1 MTEKNIKKKK
11 FCRPYVYYGLWIFLG
26 VLLIVALVYGVTLFK
41 NNISGRAVFK
51 IQADYQEGQPLEGNL
66 RLSLK
71 EGELIPSSSKIIFE
85 TSGQKYEYDLSEVI
99 SDNLVEGDFYVKGKS
114 ISGTGLGY
122 GTKGTKTIYPKVYF
136 TLGVYSQT
144 SSEEDEEEEIEPEEE
159 VEEES
164 EVEETPEE
172 TELEE
177 EPEEEVE
184 VEMEIEEEVELEE
197 EVEEE
202 VELEEEVEEEE
213 ITPITGNIISRL
225 SEGVSNFFLGLTK
238 LLRKISNFFLGLTGR
253 VSLEFETEVEGEVLA
268 DQPFTYNLQEGQTA
282 EIVSSSQSVD
292 LDVENGVATVTTSYS
307 EEEQGFGEDYL
318 GDTEK
323 VLDIDLSG
331 LDLIFGQEE
340 LKISMVYREEEI
352 VSLTT
357 LLKEGEI
364 IKDEAFAEESQ
375 EEVEAEQN
383 ITSNET
389 FLNETEKI
397 IEEVTSDLTNKE
409 REILIDEFGNT
420 SIKIIKAELVGE
432 RIIVRYGLGSYW
444 IEYSYNADAEDLDS
458 LMETDRIKW
467 LKDIV
472 NTLSQKEAVPEEFEE
487 LIGRIYPIQ

>member
-1 MTEKNIKKKK
+1 LSEKNIKKKK
-11 FCRPYVYYGLWIFLG
+11 LCRPYVYYGLFIFLG
-26 VLLIVALVYGVTLFK
+26 VFLIVALVYGVTLFK
-41 NNISGRAVFK
+41 NNISGKAVFE

-85 TSGQKYEYDLSEVI
+85 TSGQKYQYDLSEVI
-99 SDNLVEGDFYVKGKS
+99 SDDLVEGNFYVEGKS

-122 GTKGTKTIYPKVYF
+122 GTRGTKTTYPKVYF
-136 TLGVYSQT
+136 ILDIYSQT
-144 SSEEDEEEEIEPEEE
+144 SSEDEEEEEE
-159 VEEES
+159 VEEE
-164 EVEETPEE
+164 EEEE
-172 TELEE
+172 EITEEI

-202 VELEEEVEEEE
+202 Q

-253 VSLEFETEVEGEVLA
+253 VSLELETEVEGEVLA

-318 GDTEK
+318 GDSEK

-340 LKISMVYREEEI
+340 LKISMIYGEEEI

-357 LLKEGEI
+357 PLKEGEI
-364 IKDEAFAEESQ
+364 VKDEVLAEESQ

-389 FLNETEKI
+389 LLDETEEI
-397 IEEVTSDLTNKE
+397 IQEVTSALTDKE
-409 REILIDEFGNT
+409 REILIDEFGNV
-420 SIKIIKAELVGE
+420 SIMRTTNLFNE
-432 RIIVRYGLGSYW
+432 RIIVRYELGGYW
-444 IEYSYNADAEDLDS
+444 FEPSFDSSLSEKDLEEQ
-458 LMETDRIKW
+458 MEADRIKW

-472 NTLSQKEAVPEEFEE
+472 NMLSQKEIVPEEVDYQKID
-487 LIGRIYPIQ
+487 L

>member
-1 MTEKNIKKKK
+1 LAKKNIKKRK

-26 VLLIVALVYGVTLFK
+26 LLLIVALVYGVTLFK
-41 NNISGRAVFK
+41 NNISGGAVFE

-85 TSGQKYEYDLSEVI
+85 TSGQKYEYDLSEVV
-99 SDNLVEGDFYVKGKS
+99 SDDLVEGNFYVEGAS
-114 ISGTGLGY
+114 IIGTGLGY

-144 SSEEDEEEEIEPEEE
+144 SSEEDEEDEEEEVEEEEVKEDEEEEEEITEEIEPEEE
-159 VEEES
+159 VEL
-164 EVEETPEE
+164 EVQV
-172 TELEE
+172 EE

-184 VEMEIEEEVELEE
+184 VEEEQ
-197 EVEEE
+197 
-202 VELEEEVEEEE
+202 

-253 VSLEFETEVEGEVLA
+253 VSLEFETEVEGEVLS

-318 GDTEK
+318 GDSKK

-340 LKISMVYREEEI
+340 LKISMVYEEEEI

-357 LLKEGEI
+357 PLKEGEV
-364 IKDEAFAEESQ
+364 IKDEALEEEFEDETFEEEEESEDETLEEE
-375 EEVEAEQN
+375 EEVE
-383 ITSNET
+383 
-389 FLNETEKI
+389 NETEEI
-397 IEEVTSDLTNKE
+397 IEELTSDLTNKE
-409 REILIDEFGNT
+409 RETLVEKFGNT
-420 SIKIIKAELVGE
+420 SVKIIKAESVGE
-432 RIIVRYGLGSYW
+432 RIIVRYGLGGYW
-444 IEYSYNADAEDLDS
+444 IEYSYNADAKDLDS
-458 LMETDRIKW
+458 LMEADRIKW

-472 NTLSQKEAVPEEFEE
+472 NTLSQKETIPEENEE
-487 LIGRIYPIQ
+487 LIGKIYPLQ